1 MLKGSLVGLSILL
14 LGLGMMGCSSTA
26 NSTPDGPGGSDSA
39 VSHGPDASR
48 PLDTASRQA
57 DASSLGYTD
66 GGCLSYAGASQL
78 CGDGSPGTICAF
90 SAQCGSSTSADQCM
104 INCSMGAGYS
114 KCYGP
119 SNVACLQNAM
129 AAQDCTAFKGC
140 GWIL

>member
-1 MLKGSLVGLSILL
+1 MRKGSFVGLFMLL
-14 LGLGMMGCSSTA
+14 LGFGVMGCSSTA
-26 NSTPDGPGGSDSA
+26 NSAPDAPGGSDSA
-39 VSHGPDASR
+39 VSHG
-48 PLDTASRQA
+48 QA

-66 GGCLSYAGASQL
+66 AGCLSYAGAGQL

-90 SAQCGSSTSADQCM
+90 SAQCGASTSGGQCE
-104 INCSMGAGYS
+104 INCTMGAGYS

>member
-1 MLKGSLVGLSILL
+1 MRNGFPVRFFMLL

-48 PLDTASRQA
+48 PLDTASGQA

-90 SAQCGSSTSADQCM
+90 SAQCGSSTSAGQCM
-104 INCSMGAGYS
+104 INCTMGAGYS

-129 AAQDCTAFKGC
+129 AAQNCTALNAC
-140 GWIL
+140 DWIL